1 MTGKPYRLMSE
12 AEFEYAAG
20 TGTSTA
26 YPWGDEVGSG
36 SAAVYQYV
44 RTADLDK
51 VYEAVGKVLAGE
63 KPITWKLKAYK

>member
-51 VYEAVGKVLAGE
+51 STRQLAKSWLVRSRSPGS
-63 KPITWKLKAYK
+63 